1 MAPVRRPRVTG
12 ENIVKIHV
20 DPTSTTSLPIL
31 LFLAEHDLPI
41 EVLPVLLLKGEHT
54 RADYAVL
61 NPNKCVPTL
70 EDGDFV
76 LTESSS
82 ILKYLADYAQS
93 GTYPAELQARAHV
106 NEVMDW
112 FNTRFYRDIGYGLVY
127 QQVLPKFHFSNPVTQ
142 TDVLRRNEERSVK
155 WLGVLNDH
163 WLRAGG
169 FVCGPELTI
178 ADYLGS
184 CYVAIVEWIGYDI
197 GSYGNI
203 ARWMSAMKS
212 RPSWEKTHA
221 EWTARVA
228 ALRAQQPQ
236 PAPAAV

>member
-54 RADYAVL
+54 RVDYAVL

-70 EDGDFV
+70 EEGDFV

-82 ILKYLADYAQS
+82 ILKYLAEKTRSD
-93 GTYPAELQARAHV
+93 TYPAELRARAHV

-112 FNTRFYRDIGYGLVY
+112 FNTGFYRDLGYGLVY
-127 QQVLPKFHFSNPVTQ
+127 QKALPKFHFSNPVTQ
-142 TDVLRRNEERSVK
+142 TDMLRRNEERSVK
-155 WLGVLNDH
+155 WLRVLNDH

-197 GSYGNI
+197 GSYSNI
-203 ARWMSAMKS
+203 TRWMSTMTS

-221 EWTARVA
+221 EWNARTAV
-228 ALRAQQPQ
+228 LRTQVLHPV
-236 PAPAAV
+236 PAAE